1 MPVRKAEGATK
12 GGDTKMRDE
21 PQGSTALSAKPAP
34 PESEPKPKREGT
46 PGERWGGGANT
57 GRMRMILGK
66 METPKQTR
74 HRKAESAGDAT

>member
-46 PGERWGGGANT
+46 PGERCVCVGELTLEGC
-57 GRMRMILGK
+57 
-66 METPKQTR
+66 E
-74 HRKAESAGDAT
+74 